1 VVACAG
7 WGASGRA
14 LSGEVVLKL
23 SCARAVEGVKL
34 EKINKVAP
42 ANTNGFDHR
51 AI

>member
-1 VVACAG
+1 MSC
-7 WGASGRA
+7 
-14 LSGEVVLKL
+14 EVELKL
-23 SCARAVEGVKL
+23 SCASAVEGVKL